1 MNTTIKTARKVAVT
15 FVLFWHILQLM
26 ACQETSLQE
35 TLTSRLTDGTLSPVT
50 STKAPHLSIAS
61 LTPTVTATVHMP
73 QVRPFPLEDELKG
86 RIIFNYGFIVGDFD
100 ARILY
105 LDSFQEVFFYAPHK
119 YRIST
124 YGNGFP
130 TRPGY
135 FSAEKYRPSF
145 QNFAWSNSGH
155 YLAFPCA
162 NTEAEMQIEM
172 QVCIWDVHNL
182 TYGEEVTPQI
192 IEEYNI
198 GDAIGSSDIYI
209 GDISWSASDNKL
221 FFTIHPTD
229 EHPGIVKAICF
240 INRFTK
246 EIDCEPIA
254 SFMSRYSR
262 EDGQSVSGLQA
273 IKWSPFES
281 KYLALRDQSSLYL
294 MNLEEET
301 LSILWEIQK
310 GFFQSDGKLLWYEDG
325 KKVAFVVDNEENNNT
340 AISVDILTK
349 EVTYLF
355 DYQDVYSQIAGII
368 PAEYHCKPTQIYI
381 SAFSPTERYLL
392 FEIDIGYDS
401 SFRPL
406 SIQNDQALGLFLYEM
421 DTEKIYKVRDFVTN
435 SYGDWRIH
443 LNPDWGG

>member
-1 MNTTIKTARKVAVT
+1 MSRTIKTISNAVIT
-15 FVLFWHILQLM
+15 LVLFLSILQLM
-26 ACQETSLQE
+26 ACKEMFLQE
-35 TLTSRLTDGTLSPVT
+35 NQTLKPIDIMPSPVT
-50 STKAPHLSIAS
+50 STRTPRTPPTISV
-61 LTPTVTATVHMP
+61 TPTLTSAVEIPDVT
-73 QVRPFPLEDELKG
+73 PFPLEDKLSG
-86 RIIFNYGFIVGDFD
+86 RIIFNYKFIETGT
-100 ARILY
+100 RILY
-105 LDSFQEVFFYAPHK
+105 LNNFQEQFVHIPYE
-119 YRIST
+119 YNMGV
-124 YGNGFP
+124 YGDGNS

-135 FSAEKYRPSF
+135 FSAEKYRPTF
-145 QNFAWSNSGH
+145 QNFAWSNSGNH
-155 YLAFPCA
+155 IAFPCG
-162 NTEAEMQIEM
+162 NTEPEKQVRMQI
-172 QVCIWDVHNL
+172 CIWDVHNL
-182 TYGEEVTPQI
+182 TYSEEVTPQT

-198 GDAIGSSDIYI
+198 SDAMGSSDIYI
-209 GDISWSASDNKL
+209 GDISWGASNNKL
-221 FFTIHPTD
+221 FFTTHPTD
-229 EHPGIVKAICF
+229 VHPGIVKAICF

-246 EIDCEPIA
+246 EIDCEPVD

-262 EDGQSVSGLQA
+262 EDGQPVSDLQA

-301 LSILWEIQK
+301 LSILWEIQE
-310 GFFQSDGKLLWYEDG
+310 GFFQPDGKLLWYEDG
-325 KKVAFVVDNEENNNT
+325 KKVAFVIDNEENNNT

-368 PAEYHCKPTQIYI
+368 PAGYHCKPTQIYI
-381 SAFSPTERYLL
+381 SAFSPTEQYLL

-401 SFRPL
+401 SFPPL

-421 DTEKIYKVRDFVTN
+421 KTEKIHKVRGFVTN